1 MSNAYRYQVGGTLTI
16 DSPTYVIRHADYEL
30 YDALKQGEIC
40 YVLNSRQMGKSSLL
54 MRTKHRLKQEGFQCS
69 SIDLTRI
76 GSHEITPLQW
86 YKGIF
91 VELCRGFGLLEKF
104 NFNAWWQNQEGVSLV
119 QRLSYFIELVLG
131 EYFPNDRLVI
141 FIDEVDKILGLNFSV
156 ADFFGMI
163 RACYNQRASHGDY
176 KRLTFAIFGV
186 ADPSDL
192 INDPVTTPFNIGR
205 GIALDGF
212 QWNEIRPLITGL
224 SEKIEGDETA
234 LFKEILGWT
243 GGQPFLTQKICNLID
258 RRLKSQGT
266 LLLSPGMESSWI
278 EKLVRTRILDH
289 WEAQDEPEHLR
300 TIRDRL
306 EANENFTIRLLS
318 LYQKILLGET
328 KTFAIPL
335 RQGQDNRVEVDLLL
349 SGLVIRRQG
358 ELQVKNRIYEEVFN
372 LSWIAQK
379 LISRRPYAVEL
390 NAWLDSKRKDVS
402 YLLQGESLAEAK
414 LWSDG
419 KSLSDLDYQFLARSE
434 ERDRQLAQALLESER
449 AVAIEAKLSEE
460 EKRLVQE
467 KRTAHL
473 QRLFLVVI
481 SIALVIVSSL
491 SVAAVA
497 QYQQAV
503 EREVEAVITSSE
515 ALFAS
520 NQRLDALVEAIR
532 AQQQLK
538 HLAPMAPTETHERAD
553 RALRQAL
560 YTAVEYNRLTGHQA
574 SIFNVEFSPDGTWL
588 ATASGDSTVKLWSEQ
603 GQLIRTLEGH
613 GSVVWDVAISP
624 DGQTLLT
631 GSDDN
636 LVKLW
641 SREGTLLQTLTGHRA
656 GIFDVD
662 FNADGTLFAT
672 ASGDGTVRLWERD
685 GTLRQVIYHRAGVGV
700 RSVDFSPGSLRIGDS
715 IIPEAIVTA
724 STDGTAQLWGLD
736 GTLLQ
741 TFQGHNSAVFDANF
755 SPDGKTIATASGD
768 QTVKLWDLEGN
779 LLTTLDGHQ
788 GRVWAVTFTPD
799 GTGLA
804 SVSEDQTV
812 KLWNRDGR
820 LLRTLAGHRATVR
833 TIAFNPTGTTIAS
846 AGSEYSVKLWKLT
859 NPLLTRFYGH
869 EAGIMRVGFTANG
882 QSIFTAGVDQSL
894 RQWKRNGELI
904 QTLRLHNAMIVD
916 LGISLNGQ
924 IMVSTGADGIIN
936 IWTQDG
942 QLLTTLKNA
951 GSKTR
956 GIAVRPD
963 GSLIAAGDT
972 NGNVQI
978 WDSTGQKQ
986 ISFKAHDIA
995 IWDVAFSPDGNLL
1008 ATASGDNTAKIWTLD
1023 GRLIR
1028 VLEGHQAA
1036 VTGVKFSPNGN
1047 WIATNSVDRT
1057 VRLWQPDGTLRSIL
1071 QGHHAQIWDM
1081 AFSNDVQLLAT
1092 ASADRTVKLWQ
1103 INGELLKTLNGHTA
1117 GVRGVAFSPEG
1128 TQVVSGGDDQVGI
1141 LWNLDQILPL
1151 DELASACEWVQD
1163 YLKTNRDL
1171 KEYEPNRSLCAG
1183 QSRFPLQSIPTR
1195 LVSRTRLLLW

>member
-538 HLAPMAPTETHERAD
+538 HLAPTETHERAD

-924 IMVSTGADGIIN
+924 IMVSTGVDGIIN

-1081 AFSNDVQLLAT
+1081 AFSNDVQLWAT